1 MTEPDELY
9 TLRAQYWL
17 GHYHMALEEAK
28 SIARRPMNPNLKAE
42 REEFLARAWIAQGH
56 YDRVTATET
65 PGKSLQN
72 TEFRTFLHAHINS
85 VASGI
90 TWNLFAGLQALALK
104 AQYEAA
110 TGNTAAQESI
120 LNQIKSLAAG
130 GEASSVGLTAAQVL
144 LVAGQTKEALQL
156 VHASSRM
163 EDMLVCLQI
172 YLKLDRLDLAKKSLQ
187 KLKQK
192 DEDSILCQLAG
203 VYVHLASGSEGSA
216 DAVHSINSLTEQYG
230 SSPLLANLMACALL
244 QQGDYAGAEQ
254 ALEECLREQSEIR
267 LPDTLINMICATTH
281 QNKSADQYVG
291 QMQLEFP
298 AHPFCAGLERV
309 TAAFEREAIK
319 YKV

>member
-65 PGKSLQN
+65 P
-72 TEFRTFLHAHINS
+72 
-85 VASGI
+85 
-90 TWNLFAGLQALALK
+90 GLQALALK

-281 QNKSADQYVG
+281 QNKSAEQYVG